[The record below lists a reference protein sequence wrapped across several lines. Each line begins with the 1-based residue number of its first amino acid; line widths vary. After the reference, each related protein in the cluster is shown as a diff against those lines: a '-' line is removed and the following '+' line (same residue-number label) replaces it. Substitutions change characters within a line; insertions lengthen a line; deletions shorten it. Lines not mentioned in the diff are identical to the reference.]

1 MKRSEINTL
10 IDKAKTLFQH
20 NQIRLPPFAF
30 WKPEDW
36 AKKGPEADEIR
47 NNKLGWDLTDFGSGC
62 FAAVGLLLFTIRNGN
77 LKDPSNAK
85 NYAEKIMLV
94 EEGQVTP
101 FHFHW
106 QKTEDIINRGGGN
119 LIIELYHSDEADNFT
134 QQRVDFTCDGVRRAV
149 EPGGSVV
156 LRPGESIT
164 LVPRVY
170 HKFYGQHRSGR
181 VIVGEVSSVNDD
193 ASDNRFKEPA
203 GRFPQIEEDAPPL
216 HYLCNEYPR
225 AQ

>member
-10 IDKAKTLFQH
+10 IDKAKTMFQH

-106 QKTEDIINRGGGN
+106 QKTEDIIKPRRREPDYRALPLRCHRQLHAAAGGLFLRRRETRGG
-119 LIIELYHSDEADNFT
+119 T
-134 QQRVDFTCDGVRRAV
+134 RRQRRAATR
-149 EPGGSVV
+149 G
-156 LRPGESIT
+156 SIT

-193 ASDNRFKEPA
+193 ASDNRFKEAA